1 MSVLFREAQAGDLS
15 AIVSLLKDD
24 VLGQG
29 REQDDL
35 APYQS
40 RFREITEDPNNM
52 LIVGSLGER
61 IVACYQLTLIPGFTL
76 NAMRRA
82 EIEGVRVAS
91 DLRGTGIGEKLI
103 ADAEARARA
112 AGAGLLQLAMNRT
125 RDQARRFYQQNGF
138 EPSHIGFKKYL

>member
-29 REQDDL
+29 RERDDL

-40 RFREITEDPNNM
+40 RFREIEEDANNA
-52 LIVGSLGER
+52 LIAGCLGAR

-91 DLRGTGIGEKLI
+91 DLRGSRIGEQLI
-103 ADAEARARA
+103 VDAEARARA

-125 RDQARRFYQQNGF
+125 RDQARRFYEQNGF